1 MMRAKT
7 LIVALFFLGCQTP
20 TKPAPEAK
28 KEVAKKAQAKE
39 KKAAK
44 AEPEPEPGNPAL
56 LDPALAKEEAP
67 KKYKV
72 KFDTTIGEFVVEVTR
87 KWAPLGADR
96 FYNLV
101 KIGFYDDV
109 AFFRVIDG
117 FMVQFGIHG
126 DPRVNRAWA
135 TAGIKDD
142 PVKQSNKPGYVTFAT
157 AGPDSRTTQVFV
169 NYGNNKP
176 LDKMGFSPFGKVVEG
191 MDVVKKIHSGYGEG
205 APKGRGPNQG
215 KTKTKGNKY
224 LKKDFPKL
232 DYVKTATIVEG

>member
-1 MMRAKT
+1 MRAKT
-7 LIVALFFLGCQTP
+7 LFVALLFVGCQTP
-20 TKPAPEAK
+20 AKPAPEAK
-28 KEVAKKAQAKE
+28 KEVAEKAPAKE
-39 KKAAK
+39 KKEAK

-56 LDPALAKEEAP
+56 LKPKLATEEAP

-72 KFDTTIGEFVVEVTR
+72 KFDTTVGEFVVEVTR
-87 KWAPLGADR
+87 DWAPLGADR

-126 DPRVNRAWA
+126 DPRVNQAWSV
-135 TAGIKDD
+135 AGIKDD
-142 PVKQSNKPGYVTFAT
+142 PVKQSNKPGYITFAT
-157 AGPDSRTTQVFV
+157 AGPDSRTTQVFI

-191 MDVVKKIHSGYGEG
+191 MNVVKKIHSGYGEG
-205 APKGRGPNQG
+205 APKGRGPNQS
-215 KTKTKGNKY
+215 KAKQKGNKY
-224 LKKDFPKL
+224 LKEDFPKL